1 MDFKPS
7 LGKGIVTG
15 TGDFGA
21 HIAVAKPREL
31 CPDVARLQIEAWIE
45 IFGVGIYLGRHL
57 PLLRLLKADLDR
69 ARQMMQIPRA
79 KERDGH
85 AAKEDNLKPAPDPPD

>member
-1 MDFKPS
+1 MEMDFKPS

-31 CPDVARLQIEAWIE
+31 CPDVARLQI
-45 IFGVGIYLGRHL
+45 
-57 PLLRLLKADLDR
+57 
-69 ARQMMQIPRA
+69 
-79 KERDGH
+79 
-85 AAKEDNLKPAPDPPD
+85 